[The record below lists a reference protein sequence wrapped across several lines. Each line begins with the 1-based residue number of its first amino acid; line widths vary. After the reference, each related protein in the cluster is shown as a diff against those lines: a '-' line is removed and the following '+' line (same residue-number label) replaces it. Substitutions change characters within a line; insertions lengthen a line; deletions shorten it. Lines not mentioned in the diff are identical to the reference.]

1 MLLRIGPGTRFFSM
15 PRCDFPILG
24 QDDLRRANRILTS
37 AVKTGALFFCS
48 IERLCAVF
56 GHAESWHENESRI
69 YVAAVS
75 DSGWSARKDG
85 SALSVGTT
93 PER

>member
-1 MLLRIGPGTRFFSM
+1 M